1 MLSTSSVLSKP
12 FIALKA
18 NWGCLYLDNP
28 APAHDYSFY
37 LRLNLSVVTKIKR
50 VYMKKSIL
58 MLALASSFAI
68 ADEGMWMPQQL
79 PQIATELKAAGL
91 ELAPEN
97 LTKLTEFPMA
107 AIVSLGGC
115 SASFVSPNGLV
126 ATNHHCVY
134 GSIAHNSTPENDL
147 LAHGFLANTLTD
159 EVAAA
164 PGSRIFVTKAVDNVS
179 SQIIDNKTAKLSG
192 KKRVDAIEANQKAL
206 VAECEK
212 DEGHRCTVAAYYGSL
227 EFYLIKQLEIKDVRL
242 VHAPAEGVG
251 KFGGDTDNWMWPRHT
266 GDYGFYRAYV
276 SPQGKSADF
285 HVDNVPYKPDF
296 HLTLAKDGVKEGDFV
311 MALGYPG
318 RTNRHRL
325 PSEVSETFEW
335 SYPKTVAHFKN
346 TLEII
351 GRETANNKD
360 AALKYASRVAGLNNY
375 MKNRQGM
382 LDSYADSDFLQ
393 RKTAEHTALTA
404 WVNSSRDN
412 KKAYADDLKAIEK
425 LLQQRQMQERADYLL
440 DNATPRLLAVAR
452 SLHRLAQEST
462 KPDAERKAGYQVRDI
477 PRFKAYVAGMERN
490 FDVSVEKALDLH
502 NLSLYAAQ
510 PKKQRNAAFDQAFG
524 IKDSMTTEQLTA
536 LINHWYANTGL
547 TELANRNA
555 LLDSTPDQFA
565 KSNDAFVKA
574 AVALYPA
581 DLKREM
587 QEEELAG
594 KIQQAYAS
602 YMRAKMAF
610 MQSKG
615 QAVYPD
621 ANSTLRVTYGNV
633 KGRAHGTEDGNAW
646 TAFTTLRG
654 ITHKATGEGEFN
666 APQKQ
671 LAAIKAKQFGPYKVD
686 SLNSVPVNY
695 LATLDITGGNSGS
708 AVLNSKAEFVGLAFD
723 GTLDSIISDWDY
735 NPANTRSI
743 QVDLRYML
751 WQMQL
756 DGADNL
762 LKEMDAK

>member
-1 MLSTSSVLSKP
+1 
-12 FIALKA
+12 
-18 NWGCLYLDNP
+18 
-28 APAHDYSFY
+28 
-37 LRLNLSVVTKIKR
+37 
-50 VYMKKSIL
+50 MKKSLL
-58 MLALASSFAI
+58 MLALTSSFAM
-68 ADEGMWMPQQL
+68 ANEGMWMPQQL
-79 PQIATELKAAGL
+79 PEIANELKAAGL
-91 ELAPEN
+91 KLDPAN

-126 ATNHHCVY
+126 ASNHHCVY

-147 LAHGFLANTLTD
+147 LANGFLAKSLKD
-159 EVAAA
+159 EVPAA

-179 SQIIDNKTAKLSG
+179 DKIIDAKTAKLSG
-192 KKRVDAIEANQKAL
+192 KKRVDAIEANQKAV

-227 EFYLIKQLEIKDVRL
+227 EYYLIKQLEIKDVRL
-242 VHAPAEGVG
+242 VHAPAAGVG

-276 SPQGKSADF
+276 SPEGKSADYS
-285 HVDNVPYKPDF
+285 VDNVPYKPDF

-325 PSEVSETFEW
+325 PSEVSETFGW
-335 SYPKTVAHFKN
+335 SYPNTVAHFKN
-346 TLEII
+346 TLDII
-351 GRETANNKD
+351 ARETANNKD
-360 AALKYASRVAGLNNY
+360 AELKYAGRVAGLNNY

-382 LDSYADSDFLQ
+382 LDSFAESDFLE
-393 RKTAEHTALTA
+393 RKTAEHKALTA

-412 KKAYADDLKAIEK
+412 KKAYAADLKAIEK
-425 LLQQRQMQERADYLL
+425 LLQKRQQQDRADYLL
-440 DNATPRLLAVAR
+440 DNATPRLLTTAR
-452 SLHRLAQEST
+452 VLYRLAQEST
-462 KPDAERKAGYQVRDI
+462 KPDAERKAGFQQRDL

-490 FDVSVEKALDLH
+490 FDASVEKALDLS
-502 NLSLYAAQ
+502 NLSKYAAQ
-510 PKKQRNAAFDQAFG
+510 PKKQRNADFDKVMG
-524 IKDSMTTEQLTA
+524 IKDGMTTEQLKN
-536 LINHWYANTGL
+536 LIDSWYSNSGL

-555 LLDSTPDQFA
+555 LLESSVEQFA
-565 KSNDAFVKA
+565 QSSDSFVKA
-574 AVALYPA
+574 AVALYKS
-581 DLKREM
+581 DLKREVD
-587 QEEELAG
+587 EEELG
-594 KIQQAYAS
+594 GNIQQAYAS
-602 YMRAKMAF
+602 YMRAKIAF

-621 ANSTLRVTYGNV
+621 ANSTLRVTFGNV

-646 TAFTTLRG
+646 APFTTLRG
-654 ITHKATGEGEFN
+654 ITAKATGEGEFN

-671 LAAIKAKQFGPYKVD
+671 LDAIKAKQYGPYKVD

-723 GTLDSIISDWDY
+723 GTLDSIISDWDF

-756 DGADNL
+756 DGAANL
-762 LKEMDAK
+762 LQEMGVK

>member
-1 MLSTSSVLSKP
+1 
-12 FIALKA
+12 
-18 NWGCLYLDNP
+18 
-28 APAHDYSFY
+28 
-37 LRLNLSVVTKIKR
+37 
-50 VYMKKSIL
+50 MKKSIL

-79 PQIATELKAAGL
+79 PQIANELKAAGL
-91 ELAPEN
+91 QLDPAS
-97 LTKLTEFPMA
+97 LTKLTEFPAA

-115 SASFVSPNGLV
+115 SASFVSPDGLV

-134 GSIAHNSTPENDL
+134 GSVAHNSTPENDL
-147 LAHGFLANTLTD
+147 LANGFLANTTAD

-179 SQIIDNKTAKLSG
+179 DKVINAATAKLSG
-192 KKRVDAIEANQKAL
+192 KKRIDAIEANQKAI

-266 GDYGFYRAYV
+266 GDYSFYRAYV
-276 SPQGKSADF
+276 SPQGKSADYN
-285 HVDNVPYKPDF
+285 VDNVPYKPDY
-296 HLTLAKDGVKEGDFV
+296 HLTLAKDGLKEGDFV

-325 PSEVSETFEW
+325 PTEVSETFEW
-335 SYPKTVAHFKN
+335 AYPNTVAHFKN
-346 TLEII
+346 TLDII
-351 GRETANNKD
+351 GRETANDKD
-360 AALKYASRVAGLNNY
+360 AELKYASRVAGLNNY

-382 LDSYADSDFLQ
+382 LDSFAGSDFLS
-393 RKTAEHTALTA
+393 RKQAEHAELTK

-412 KKAYADDLKAIEK
+412 KKAYADDLKTIEK
-425 LLQQRQMQERADYLL
+425 LLKQRQEKDRKDYLL
-440 DNATPRLLAVAR
+440 DNAKPRLLTVAGA
-452 SLHRLAQEST
+452 LYRLAEEST
-462 KPDAERKAGYQVRDI
+462 KPDAERKAGFQSRDL
-477 PRFKAYVAGMERN
+477 PRYKGFVAGMARN
-490 FDVSVEKALDLH
+490 FAVSVEKALDLY
-502 NLSLYAAQ
+502 NLSKYAAQ
-510 PKKQRNAAFDQAFG
+510 PKKLRDAEFDKVMG
-524 IKDSMTTEQLTA
+524 IKDGMSEQQLSA
-536 LINHWYANTGL
+536 LINSWYANSGL
-547 TELANRNA
+547 TDAEKRTA
-555 LLDSTPDQFA
+555 LLEMTPEQFA
-565 KSNDAFVKA
+565 QSDDAFVKA
-574 AVALYPA
+574 AVALHKWH
-581 DLKREM
+581 LKQEAA
-587 QEEELAG
+587 EEELAG

-602 YMRAKMAF
+602 YMRAKIAF

-633 KGRAHGTEDGNAW
+633 KGRGHGNEDGNAW
-646 TAFTTLRG
+646 AAFTTLRG
-654 ITHKATGEGEFN
+654 IAAKATGEGEFN

-671 LAAIKAKQFGPYKVD
+671 LDAIKAKQYGPYKVE

-708 AVLNSKAEFVGLAFD
+708 AVLNSKAELVGLAFD

-735 NPANTRSI
+735 NPDNTRSI
-743 QVDLRYML
+743 QVDHRFML

-762 LKEMDAK
+762 LKEMGVK

>member
-1 MLSTSSVLSKP
+1 
-12 FIALKA
+12 
-18 NWGCLYLDNP
+18 
-28 APAHDYSFY
+28 
-37 LRLNLSVVTKIKR
+37 
-50 VYMKKSIL
+50 MKKSIL
-58 MLALASSFAI
+58 MLALASSFAM
-68 ADEGMWMPQQL
+68 ANEGMWMPQQL

-91 ELAPEN
+91 ELDPAN
-97 LTKLTEFPMA
+97 LSKLTEFPAA

-147 LAHGFLANTLTD
+147 LANGFLAQQPGD

-164 PGSRIFVTKAVDNVS
+164 PGSRIFVTKAVDNVTDKV
-179 SQIIDNKTAKLSG
+179 IDSKTAKLSG
-192 KKRVDAIEANQKAL
+192 KKRIDAIEANQKAII
-206 VAECEK
+206 AECEQ

-266 GDYGFYRAYV
+266 GDYSFYRAYV
-276 SPQGKSADF
+276 SPEGKSADYNI
-285 HVDNVPYKPDF
+285 DNVPYKPDY
-296 HLTLAKDGVKEGDFV
+296 HLTLAKDGLKEGDFV

-325 PSEVSETFEW
+325 PSEVSDTFEW
-335 SYPKTVAHFKN
+335 AYPNTVAQFKD
-346 TLEII
+346 TLDII
-351 GRETANNKD
+351 ARETASNKD
-360 AALKYASRVAGLNNY
+360 AELKYASRVAGLNNY

-382 LDSYADSDFLQ
+382 LDSFAQSDFLQ
-393 RKTAEHTALTA
+393 RKTQEHQALTA
-404 WVNSSRDN
+404 WVNSSSEN
-412 KKAYADDLKAIEK
+412 KKAYAKDLTAIEK
-425 LLQQRQMQERADYLL
+425 LLKENQTKERANYLL
-440 DNATPRLLAVAR
+440 NNATPRLLAASR
-452 SLHRLAQEST
+452 ALYRLAQEST
-462 KPDAERKAGYQVRDI
+462 KPDAQRKAGFQQRDI
-477 PRFKAYVAGMERN
+477 PRYKAFVAGMERN
-490 FDVSVEKALDLH
+490 LDVGVEKALDLH
-502 NLSLYAAQ
+502 NLSKYAAL
-510 PKKQRNAAFDQAFG
+510 PKKQRNADFDKAMG
-524 IKDSMTTEQLTA
+524 IKDGMSTEQLKS
-536 LINHWYANTGL
+536 LINSWYANSDL
-547 TELANRNA
+547 TDLAKRTA
-555 LLDSTPDQFA
+555 LLDSTPQQFA
-565 KSNDAFVKA
+565 QSNDAFVKA
-574 AVALYPA
+574 AVALYKT
-581 DLKREM
+581 DLKREAE
-587 QEEELAG
+587 EEELGG

-602 YMRAKMAF
+602 YMRAKIAF

-633 KGRAHGTEDGNAW
+633 KGRAHGNEDGNAW
-646 TAFTTLRG
+646 APFTTLRG
-654 ITHKATGEGEFN
+654 ITAKATGEGEFN

-671 LAAIKAKQFGPYKVD
+671 LDAIKAKQYGPYKVE

-708 AVLNSKAEFVGLAFD
+708 AVLNSKAELVGLAFD

-735 NPANTRSI
+735 NPDNTRSI
-743 QVDLRYML
+743 QVDHRFML

-762 LKEMDAK
+762 LKEMGVSLAD

>member
-1 MLSTSSVLSKP
+1 
-12 FIALKA
+12 
-18 NWGCLYLDNP
+18 
-28 APAHDYSFY
+28 
-37 LRLNLSVVTKIKR
+37 
-50 VYMKKSIL
+50 MKKSLL
-58 MLALASSFAI
+58 MLALASSFAM
-68 ADEGMWMPQQL
+68 ANEGMWMPQQL
-79 PQIATELKAAGL
+79 PEIATELKAAGL
-91 ELAPEN
+91 ALDPAS

-107 AIVSLGGC
+107 AMVSLGGC

-134 GSIAHNSTPENDL
+134 GSVAHNSTPENDL
-147 LAHGFLANTLTD
+147 LANGFLAASLSD

-164 PGSRIFVTKAVDNVS
+164 PGSRIYVTKAVENVTS
-179 SQIIDNKTAKLSG
+179 KIIDAKTAKLSG
-192 KKRVDAIEANQKAL
+192 KKRVDAIEANQKAV

-212 DEGHRCTVAAYYGSL
+212 DEGHRCSVAAYYGSL

-242 VHAPAEGVG
+242 VHAPAAGVG

-276 SPQGKSADF
+276 SPEGKSADF
-285 HVDNVPYKPDF
+285 NVDNVPYKPDF
-296 HLTLAKDGVKEGDFV
+296 HLTLAKDGLKEGDFV

-335 SYPKTVAHFKN
+335 SYPNTVASYKN
-346 TLEII
+346 TLDII
-351 GRETANNKD
+351 ASETVNNKD

-393 RKTAEHTALTA
+393 RKTAEHKELTA

-412 KKAYADDLKAIEK
+412 KKAYADDLKNIEK
-425 LLQQRQMQERADYLL
+425 LLQQRQQQDRADYLL
-440 DNATPRLLAVAR
+440 DNATPRLLSVAR
-452 SLHRLAQEST
+452 SLHRLAHEST
-462 KPDAERKAGYQVRDI
+462 KPDAERKAGFQQRDL
-477 PRFKAYVAGMERN
+477 PRFKAYVTGMERN
-490 FDVSVEKALDLH
+490 FDVGVEKALDLS
-502 NLSLYAAQ
+502 NLSKYAAQ
-510 PKKQRNAAFDQAFG
+510 PKKQRNAEFDAAMG
-524 IKDSMTTEQLTA
+524 IKDGMSQAQLTA
-536 LINHWYANTGL
+536 LIDSWYANSGL
-547 TELANRNA
+547 AELSNRTA
-555 LLDSTPDQFA
+555 LLDASIDQF
-565 KSNDAFVKA
+565 KQSNDVFVKA
-574 AVALYPA
+574 ALALYKS
-581 DLKREM
+581 DLKREAAD
-587 QEEELAG
+587 EELGG

-602 YMRAKMAF
+602 YMRAKIAF

-621 ANSTLRVTYGNV
+621 ANSTLRVTFGNV
-633 KGRAHGTEDGNAW
+633 TGRDHGNEDGNAW
-646 TAFTTLRG
+646 APFTTLQG
-654 ITHKATGEGEFN
+654 ITAKATGEGEFN

-671 LAAIKAKQFGPYKVD
+671 LDAIKAKQYGPYKVD

-723 GTLDSIISDWDY
+723 GTLDSIISDWDF

-751 WQMQL
+751 WQMKL
-756 DGADNL
+756 DGADKL
-762 LKEMDAK
+762 LVELGVK